1 MALMRSGKKFDLLS
15 LDLSLPFV
23 SLYRGD
29 LRANSF
35 LEHDGTAYSDWYFAP
50 YHLGFRE
57 VGVVS
62 FGGSGFA
69 FPPNPSA
76 TTGRVNVVFQITP
89 PLSVIPDW
97 EIIGLDMSLRDLR
110 QAGLTPTLDDDRALF
125 RQALSGND
133 FVRLSDFADR
143 MLGFDGNDTIEGGGG
158 NDTLLGGNGNDSLL
172 GGWGNDHLEGE
183 DGNDTLVGDDGND
196 RLFGG
201 AGNDRLLGDRGN
213 DHLEGGTGND
223 TLIGGGGNDTLLG
236 GPGIDRL
243 HLDDGDDVLR
253 GGDGSDWLVVGTRGA
268 RVDLAIGGAQ
278 NTGYGRDVIAGIP
291 NIQGGAANDSLMGN
305 AAANTLLGGGG
316 NDRLFGRLGADRLE
330 GNAGN
335 DLLDGGLGNDTLL
348 GGFGSDTLIG
358 GSGTDILTGGP
369 GADVFVFRS
378 LGDTSRDV
386 SRADVITDF
395 QRGLDR
401 IDLRQ
406 IDADTGRAGNN
417 SFSFIGTGDLSRA
430 GQVSYE
436 RIDRPG
442 TQNDFTHVLL
452 DVDGDGRA
460 DGIIRLQGLHNLT
473 ANDFLL

>member
-1 MALMRSGKKFDLLS
+1 MAQFRASVPVDFNNFDLSPIFFNTYDTTL
-15 LDLSLPFV
+15 LDNVFATHNGRAYEDVILEAFFV
-23 SLYRGD
+23 NGWLTFAALAGTGLRLDSNNLYI
-29 LRANSF
+29 A
-35 LEHDGTAYSDWYFAP
+35 
-50 YHLGFRE
+50 
-57 VGVVS
+57 
-62 FGGSGFA
+62 
-69 FPPNPSA
+69 
-76 TTGRVNVVFQITP
+76 GRVELLGEFVESGQFV
-89 PLSVIPDW
+89 W
-97 EIIGLDMSLRDLR
+97 ELTGINLDARRVNDATMTRSTADD
-110 QAGLTPTLDDDRALF
+110 QALL

-133 FVRLSDFADR
+133 RFELSSFDDR
-143 MLGFDGNDTIEGGGG
+143 VYGHDGNDTMFGNGG
-158 NDTLLGGNGNDSLL
+158 NDTLLGGNGND
-172 GGWGNDHLEGE
+172 
-183 DGNDTLVGDDGND
+183 

-201 AGNDRLLGDRGN
+201 PGHDRLLGEAGN
-213 DHLEGGTGND
+213 DHIEGGTGND
-223 TLIGGGGNDTLLG
+223 TLFGGSGNDTLLG

-253 GGDGSDWLVVGTRGA
+253 GGDGRDWLVVGARGA
-268 RVDLAIGGAQ
+268 TVDLTIGGPQ
-278 NTGYGRDVIAGIP
+278 NTGYGRDVISGIP
-291 NIQGGAANDSLMGN
+291 NIQGGAGNDVLMGN

-417 SFSFIGTGDLSRA
+417 SFSFIGTADFSRA